1 MDYELDLAF
10 LLQALGD
17 SDQVGDRDCS
27 LHFNAI
33 EIEHSLVGDHEVA
46 ALRYAILVVLLNLA

>member
-1 MDYELDLAF
+1 MDDELVAAF
-10 LLQALGD
+10 FQALGD
-17 SDQVGDRDCS
+17 TDELRDRDSS
-27 LHFNAI
+27 LEFYSI